1 MDDIQKVEKLLKKNN
16 GVIET
21 YQVEEL
27 GINNKVLTRMIEKGL
42 IERIARG
49 AYIGKDTFEDQY
61 FITQAICRKGIFSHE
76 TALYFHDLCDRTPIK
91 YQLTIPSYYNTKL
104 LKDKSSIDAVCTYM
118 ENSFYLKDEL
128 YEIGIIE
135 MKTPYGNKIKVY
147 DLERTIC
154 DIIRNKKRIEIALF
168 TDAMKRYVERKDRNS
183 IRLHKYAKLFNIE
196 DEIRKYLEVLL

>member
-1 MDDIQKVEKLLKKNN
+1 MENIQKIEKLLKKNN

-27 GINNKVLTRMIEKGL
+27 GINNKILTRMVENGIIERVARGVYIEK
-42 IERIARG
+42 
-49 AYIGKDTFEDQY
+49 DTLEDTY

-91 YQLTIPSYYNTKL
+91 YQLTIPSYYNTRL
-104 LKDKSSIDAVCTYM
+104 LKDKNY
-118 ENSFYLKDEL
+118 EFFYLKDEL
-128 YEIGIIE
+128 YEIGITEI
-135 MKTPYGNKIKVY
+135 KSPYGNKIRVY

-168 TDAMKRYVERKDRNS
+168 TDAMKRYAERKDRNS
-183 IRLHKYAKLFNIE
+183 IKLHKYAKLFNIE
-196 DEIRKYLEVLL
+196 EEVRKYLEVLL

>member
-1 MDDIQKVEKLLKKNN
+1 MDDIKKVEKLLKKNN

-21 YQVEEL
+21 NQVENL

-49 AYIGKDTFEDQY
+49 VYIGKDTFEDKY
-61 FITQAICRKGIFSHE
+61 FTTQAICKKGIFSHE
-76 TALYFHDLCDRTPIK
+76 TALYFHDLCDRTPIT

-104 LKDKSSIDAVCTYM
+104 LKDKDY
-118 ENSFYLKDEL
+118 EFFYLKEEL
-128 YEIGIIE
+128 YEVGVIE
-135 MKTPYGNKIKVY
+135 MKTPYGNKVKVY

-168 TDAMKRYVERKDRNS
+168 SDAMKRYAERRDKNT
-183 IRLHKYAKLFNIE
+183 IKLHKYAKLFNIE
-196 DEIRKYLEVLL
+196 SDLRKYLEVLL